1 MMNAGDDGILGGDSS
16 STAELSFSEKLF
28 RTMITRY
35 RVFRDAITPM
45 VVPRWVFFGLSLV
58 AFAVRIWTAEGWYI
72 VAYGLGIFLLSQ
84 LIDFLTPRFNPA
96 SIDLDSKGEDE
107 DEMQLP
113 TTSKD
118 DEEFRPFVRKL
129 PEWKF
134 WMKSQVAIFVALAL
148 TLTQQANIPV
158 FWPILVLYFFILL
171 TLTMKERIAHMIKYK
186 YVPFSVG
193 KPKHK
198 GKSSD

>member
-1 MMNAGDDGILGGDSS
+1 MMNGADGLMGMVDGNGKKSS
-16 STAELSFSEKLF
+16 FLEKLTKTF
-28 RTMITRY
+28 LMRY

-45 VVPRWVFFGLSLV
+45 VIPRWVFFALSLV
-58 AFAVRIWTAEGWYI
+58 GFTVRIWITSGWYI

-84 LIDFLTPRFNPA
+84 MIDFLTPKFNPT
-96 SIDLDSKGEDE
+96 SIDLETTGGEGND
-107 DEMQLP
+107 MTLP
-113 TTSKD
+113 TTSQD
-118 DEEFRPFVRKL
+118 EEEFRPFVRKL

-134 WMKSQVAIFVALAL
+134 WMKSQSAVLFACAL
-148 TLTQQANIPV
+148 TLTQETNIPV

-171 TLTMKERIAHMIKYK
+171 ILTMKERIAHMIKYK

-198 GKSSD
+198 GKVAN